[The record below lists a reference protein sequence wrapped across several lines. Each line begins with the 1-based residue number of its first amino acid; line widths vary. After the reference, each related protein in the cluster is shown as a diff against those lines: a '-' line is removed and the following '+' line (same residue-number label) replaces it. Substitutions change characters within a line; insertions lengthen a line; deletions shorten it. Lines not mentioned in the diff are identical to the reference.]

1 MVSIEGGNVMTD
13 EEKTAAAV
21 LSFQEFEKALEAVRE
36 EGYNAGYADGH
47 RDATG
52 EGDPSNVANVTETV
66 TIDASDGTP

>member
-47 RDATG
+47 RDA
-52 EGDPSNVANVTETV
+52 VAE
-66 TIDASDGTP
+66 SDNA